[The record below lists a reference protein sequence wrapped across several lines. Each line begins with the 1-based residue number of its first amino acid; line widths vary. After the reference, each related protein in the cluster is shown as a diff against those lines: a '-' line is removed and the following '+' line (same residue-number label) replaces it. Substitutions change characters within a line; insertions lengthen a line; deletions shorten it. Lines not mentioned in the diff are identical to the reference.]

1 MWCIMGIQGMLSA
14 LWVFKVYVVHYG
26 YTSYVLC
33 ITDIQGMF
41 SALWVFKV
49 YVVHYG
55 YTSYV

>member
-1 MWCIMGIQGMLSA
+1 MFSA

-41 SALWVFKV
+41 SALWVFKI

-55 YTSYV
+55 YTRYV